1 MCQRVRALLYI
12 YILLFKYVCVS
23 KYLNSTTTSR
33 PRGCKSVKLK
43 KNGGKIGENVFR
55 EKEASNHLSFFLS
68 FFLTSPQSAMS
79 TWDLKASVLMRAFS
93 SLPAYSCRVL
103 VSAASCISSGDRVF
117 S

>member
-1 MCQRVRALLYI
+1 MQKRQM
-12 YILLFKYVCVS
+12 
-23 KYLNSTTTSR
+23 
-33 PRGCKSVKLK
+33 K
-43 KNGGKIGENVFR
+43 KNGKTIEKKWGKHVFQ

-93 SLPAYSCRVL
+93 SLPAYSCTEFELVL
-103 VSAASCISSGDRVF
+103 HLALVQATQRF